1 MVKDIVPMAFDF
13 IEKHILDII
22 LVVLLL
28 FCMVIYIVLNNI
40 KFPKS
45 HPKLQRVVVL
55 ENLDNIDSEEDP
67 EKKDNDTISEI
78 ESGVQKKAEEKQEAS
93 QPTTTTQNTNLCSGG
108 LQDKNKACGS
118 MVTQEDCG
126 SVDCCVWAKKKKSK
140 NFRCVGGNEG
150 GATYDGDDYDAY
162 YYKNKR
168 YPSSAVLSPTDVKKA
183 TN

>member
-55 ENLDNIDSEEDP
+55 ENLDNIDSVEDP
-67 EKKDNDTISEI
+67 EKKDSATISEI

-108 LQDKNKACGS
+108 LQDKNKACIALATKDS
-118 MVTQEDCG
+118 CG
-126 SVDCCVWAKKKKSK
+126 SADCCIWAKKKKSK
-140 NFRCVGGNEG
+140 NFSCIGGDEG
-150 GATYDGDDYDAY
+150 GATYDGHDYDAY

-168 YPSSAVLSPTDVKKA
+168 FPASDVKKS

>member
-1 MVKDIVPMAFDF
+1 MAKDIVPLAFDF

-28 FCMVIYIVLNNI
+28 FCMVIYIVVNNI

-55 ENLDNIDSEEDP
+55 ENLDNIDPD
-67 EKKDNDTISEI
+67 KKDSDAISEI
-78 ESGVQKKAEEKQEAS
+78 ESEVEKKAKKKVEVS
-93 QPTTTTQNTNLCSGG
+93 QPKTTTQNINLCSGG
-108 LQDKNKACGS
+108 LQDKNKACIAL
-118 MVTQEDCG
+118 VTKDSCG
-126 SVDCCVWAKKKKSK
+126 SADCCIWAKKKKSK
-140 NFRCVGGNEG
+140 NFSCIGGDEG
-150 GATYDGDDYDAY
+150 GATYDGHDYDFY

-168 YPSSAVLSPTDVKKA
+168 FPASNVKKT

>member
-55 ENLDNIDSEEDP
+55 ENLDNIDP
-67 EKKDNDTISEI
+67 EKKDSDAISEI
-78 ESGVQKKAEEKQEAS
+78 ESEVEKKAEKKVEVS
-93 QPTTTTQNTNLCSGG
+93 QPKTTKQNINLCSGR
-108 LQDKNKACGS
+108 LQDKNKACIGLATKDS
-118 MVTQEDCG
+118 CG
-126 SVDCCVWAKKKKSK
+126 SADCCIWAKKKKSK
-140 NFRCVGGNEG
+140 NFSCIGGDEG
-150 GATYDGDDYDAY
+150 GATYDGHDYDAH

-168 YPSSAVLSPTDVKKA
+168 FPASDVKKA

>member
-55 ENLDNIDSEEDP
+55 ENLDNIDP
-67 EKKDNDTISEI
+67 EKKDSDTISEI
-78 ESGVQKKAEEKQEAS
+78 ESEVEKKAEKKVEVS
-93 QPTTTTQNTNLCSGG
+93 QPKTTKQNINLCSGG
-108 LQDKNKACGS
+108 LQDKNKACIALATKDS
-118 MVTQEDCG
+118 CG
-126 SVDCCVWAKKKKSK
+126 SADCCIWAKKKKSK
-140 NFRCVGGNEG
+140 NFSCIGGDEG
-150 GATYDGDDYDAY
+150 GATYDGHDYDAH

-168 YPSSAVLSPTDVKKA
+168 FPVSDVKKA

>member
-13 IEKHILDII
+13 IEQHILDII

-55 ENLDNIDSEEDP
+55 ENLDNIDP
-67 EKKDNDTISEI
+67 EKKDSDAISEI
-78 ESGVQKKAEEKQEAS
+78 ESKVEKKAEKKVEVS
-93 QPTTTTQNTNLCSGG
+93 QPKTTTQNLNLCSGG
-108 LQDKNKACGS
+108 LQDKNKACIALTTKDS
-118 MVTQEDCG
+118 CG
-126 SVDCCVWAKKKKSK
+126 SADCCIWAKKKKSK
-140 NFRCVGGNEG
+140 NFSCIGGDEG
-150 GATYDGDDYDAY
+150 GATYDGHDYDAH

-168 YPSSAVLSPTDVKKA
+168 FPASDVKKA

>member
-13 IEKHILDII
+13 IEQHILDII

-55 ENLDNIDSEEDP
+55 ENLDNIDP
-67 EKKDNDTISEI
+67 EKKDSDTISEI
-78 ESGVQKKAEEKQEAS
+78 ESEVENKAEKQIEVS
-93 QPTTTTQNTNLCSGG
+93 QPKTTTQNLNLCSGG
-108 LQDKNKACGS
+108 LQDKNKACIALTTKDS
-118 MVTQEDCG
+118 CG
-126 SVDCCVWAKKKKSK
+126 SADCCIWAKKKKSK
-140 NFRCVGGNEG
+140 NFSCIGGDEG
-150 GATYDGDDYDAY
+150 GATYDGHDYDAY

-168 YPSSAVLSPTDVKKA
+168 FPASDVKKA

>member
-1 MVKDIVPMAFDF
+1 MVKDIVQMSFDF
-13 IEKHILDII
+13 IEQHILDII

-55 ENLDNIDSEEDP
+55 ENLDNIDSVEDP
-67 EKKDNDTISEI
+67 EKKDSATISEI

-108 LQDKNKACGS
+108 LQDKNKACIALATKDS
-118 MVTQEDCG
+118 CG
-126 SVDCCVWAKKKKSK
+126 SADCCIWAKKKKSK
-140 NFRCVGGNEG
+140 NFSCIGGDEG
-150 GATYDGDDYDAY
+150 GATYDGYDYDAY
-162 YYKNKR
+162 YYQNKR
-168 YPSSAVLSPTDVKKA
+168 YPVSDVKKTT

>member
-55 ENLDNIDSEEDP
+55 ENLDNIDPDKEDS
-67 EKKDNDTISEI
+67 DTISAI
-78 ESGVQKKAEEKQEAS
+78 ESEVEKKAEKKVDAAQPKTTKQ
-93 QPTTTTQNTNLCSGG
+93 NINLCSGG
-108 LQDKNKACGS
+108 LQDKNRSCIALKTKDSCGS
-118 MVTQEDCG
+118 A
-126 SVDCCVWAKKKKSK
+126 DCCIWAKKKKSK
-140 NFRCVGGNEG
+140 NFSCIGGDEG
-150 GATYDGDDYDAY
+150 GATYDGHDYDAH

-168 YPSSAVLSPTDVKKA
+168 FDASKGD
-183 TN
+183 

>member
-13 IEKHILDII
+13 IEQHILDII

-45 HPKLQRVVVL
+45 HPKLQREVVL
-55 ENLDNIDSEEDP
+55 ENLDNIDP
-67 EKKDNDTISEI
+67 EKKDSDTISEI
-78 ESGVQKKAEEKQEAS
+78 ESEVEKKAEKKVEVS
-93 QPTTTTQNTNLCSGG
+93 QPKTTTQNLNLCSGG
-108 LQDKNKACGS
+108 LQDKNKACIALTTKDS
-118 MVTQEDCG
+118 CG
-126 SVDCCVWAKKKKSK
+126 SADCCIWAKKKKSK
-140 NFRCVGGNEG
+140 NFSCIGGDEG
-150 GATYDGDDYDAY
+150 GATYDGHDYDAY

-168 YPSSAVLSPTDVKKA
+168 FPTSDVKKA

>member
-1 MVKDIVPMAFDF
+1 MVKDIVPAAFDF

-28 FCMVIYIVLNNI
+28 FCLVIYIVLNNI
-40 KFPKS
+40 TFPTS

-55 ENLDNIDSEEDP
+55 ENLDNIDP
-67 EKKDNDTISEI
+67 EKKDSDTISEI
-78 ESGVQKKAEEKQEAS
+78 ESGVEKKAQTKIEDS
-93 QPTTTTQNTNLCSGG
+93 QPETTTQNTNLCSGG

-118 MVTQEDCG
+118 MVTKDSCG
-126 SVDCCVWAKKKKSK
+126 SADCCIWAKKKKSK
-140 NFRCVGGNEG
+140 NFSCIGGDES
-150 GATYDGDDYDAY
+150 GATYDGHDYDAY

-168 YPSSAVLSPTDVKKA
+168 YPPSAALSPTDVKKA